1 MAIGTDGL
9 GWIDF
14 DDYALARRIG
24 IIALALILFEGGL
37 TSGLLEI
44 RPVLV
49 PALSLAVIGTIVTAV
64 VTGLAAALLFDLSTL
79 DGLLLGSVLAAT
91 DGAAIF
97 ALLRGSTLKRRLA
110 TTLEGESGFNDPV
123 AVLLVLGFI
132 EWLKHDSYGIGD
144 MAVLFVRQLGIGL
157 AIGLVVGV
165 ASVWVLRRVQ
175 LATAGLYPVATLAV
189 AALAFGGADALHG
202 SGFLA
207 VYLAGLA
214 LGTAG
219 VPAQQTVTSFHQ
231 GLAWVGQV
239 AMFVAL
245 GLLVF
250 PSHLDDVAFRGT
262 VLALVLVFV
271 SRPVAV
277 AVSTLPMRFTWTER
291 AVLAGAGLRGAVPV
305 VLATFPVIEGV
316 SGSTRLFDVVFFA
329 VLLSTLIQGTTFEP
343 VARWLGATTDEPALP
358 RPLAEAGAVKGPGAG
373 GVGYPLAGRGPG
385 GGARGPRR
393 GRSGAWARR
402 CSSTPSPTTTRW
414 SARACATSGCRARPW
429 STSSCATARRSRRA
443 ARPSCAPAIACTSCC
458 APSSRATCT
467 PSSSAGARG
476 RSARPRARRG
486 SWRDGVP
493 PSRSRP
499 SARSRS
505 RATRRMRARSQAPR
519 WSRSCACGATSR
531 AASSPSRTG
540 ATPWSVRW
548 WRSARAGSWR
558 AGRRAGCAACRPTT
572 PSGRGCRTSWERW
585 RPTCRSRD
593 EPGAARP
600 AGCKP
605 PCGRQDSPGPRRTAR
620 PCTTASSMA
629 PWPAS
634 SRRPPGS
641 SPPRPRTAPRSP
653 SRSCAAAA
661 ATARCTA
668 TGR

>member
-1 MAIGTDGL
+1 MLASLVAGRLRVPGLLLFLFLGMAIGSDGL
-9 GWIDF
+9 GLIDF
-14 DDYALARRIG
+14 NDYRLARRIG

-44 RPVLV
+44 RPVLT
-49 PALSLAVIGTIVTAV
+49 PALSLAVVGTIVTAV
-64 VTGLAAALLFDLSTL
+64 VTGFAAVWLFDLSTL
-79 DGLLLGSVLAAT
+79 DGMLLGSVLAAT

-123 AVLLVLGFI
+123 AILLVLGFI
-132 EWLKHDSYGIGD
+132 EWLQHDDYGIAD
-144 MAVLFVRQLGIGL
+144 MALLFVRQLGIGL
-157 AIGLVVGV
+157 VIGVVVGI
-165 ASVWVLRRVQ
+165 AAVWALRRVT

-250 PSHLDDVAFRGT
+250 PSRLDDVAFRGT

-329 VLLSTLIQGTTFEP
+329 VLLSTVIQGTTFEP

-358 RPLAEAGAVKGPGAG
+358 RPLAEAGTIRRLGAEVLEYPVAPDDAV
-373 GVGYPLAGRGPG
+373 V
-385 GGARGPRR
+385 GARVRDLGLPREAVVNVIVR
-393 GRSGAWARR
+393 GGE
-402 CSSTPSPTTTRW
+402 
-414 SARACATSGCRARPW
+414 
-429 STSSCATARRSRRA
+429 
-443 ARPSCAPAIACTSCC
+443 AI
-458 APSSRATCT
+458 P
-467 PSSSAGARG
+467 P
-476 RSARPRARRG
+476 RG
-486 SWRDGVP
+486 STVL
-493 PSRSRP
+493 
-499 SARSRS
+499 
-505 RATRRMRARSQAPR
+505 
-519 WSRSCACGATSR
+519 
-531 AASSPSRTG
+531 RTG
-540 ATPWSVRW
+540 DRLHVLL
-548 WRSARAGSWR
+548 RSELSRDVH
-558 AGRRAGCAACRPTT
+558 TIV
-572 PSGRGCRTSWERW
+572 ERW
-585 RPTCRSRD
+585 R
-593 EPGAARP
+593 
-600 AGCKP
+600 K
-605 PCGRQDSPGPRRTAR
+605 GPIG
-620 PCTTASSMA
+620 P
-629 PWPAS
+629 
-634 SRRPPGS
+634 
-641 SPPRPRTAPRSP
+641 PPRPPRRMEGRRPTFSVAPFGQVALDGDASHPRAVAGADVVAQLRIRRDVAGCLVALDDGRYAMVGPLVAIGGRDMLSSWAMRRLRRLP
-653 SRSCAAAA
+653 ADDSERAWLQNVIGALAADLQV
-661 ATARCTA
+661 
-668 TGR
+668 